1 MSEEKIKEIYV
12 NNNFP
17 SFQKLYLLVKK
28 SDDTINK
35 NEVKEFLD
43 NQYNYQVLKQQNKTK
58 QSGHIIAFRPNEL
71 WQMDIFDLKKYAPY
85 NKNYGYLFVIVDVFT
100 RKAGLMPMKQKNA
113 SSCSTSLQ
121 EIINK
126 MGPPIIIMSD
136 NDKAFL
142 SKEFEQVLKTN
153 DDIILDTN
161 VKDDHKALGIIDR
174 FARTLKTIISNY
186 FLYNNTKVWI
196 NDINKIIDIYNNTP
210 HRGIEYLTPT
220 EASQDKY
227 HEQILNLNLLKNK
240 KNGSAS
246 DLSINDKV
254 RIRIGNIFKK
264 GTEPSFSDEIYDVI
278 NTDNNKILL
287 SNGKKYKRSS
297 LLKIVSV
304 KTKDLNQPPTPPVV
318 MMQPP
323 KPNVNIIKEATK
335 THKIKQLHN
344 RISIDQN
351 NVIDKNDIKNK
362 RNIKP
367 PAYLSNYV
375 K

>member
-17 SFQKLYLLVKK
+17 SLQKLLILVKK

-43 NQYNYQVLKQQNKTK
+43 KQYNYQVLKQQNKTK
-58 QSGHIIAFRPNEL
+58 QSGHIIALRPNEV
-71 WQMDIFDLKKYAPY
+71 WQMDIFDLKKYESY
-85 NKNYGYLFVIVDVFT
+85 NNKYGYLFVIVDVFT

-113 SSCSTSLQ
+113 SSCSASLQ
-121 EIINK
+121 QIINK
-126 MGPPIIIMSD
+126 MGKPIIIMSD

-196 NDINKIIDIYNNTP
+196 NTINKIIDIYNNTP
-210 HRGIEYLTPT
+210 HRGIEYLTPN
-220 EASQDKY
+220 EASQDEY
-227 HEQILNLNLLKNK
+227 HEQILSLNLLKSKSN
-240 KNGSAS
+240 AIPL
-246 DLSINDKV
+246 DLTKNDKV

-264 GTEPSFSDEIYDVI
+264 GTEPSFSDKIYDVI

-287 SNGKKYKRSS
+287 SNGKQYKRSS
-297 LLKIVSV
+297 LLKINSV
-304 KTKDLNQPPTPPVV
+304 EAKDINQQQV
-318 MMQPP
+318 
-323 KPNVNIIKEATK
+323 NVIKEATK

-351 NVIDKNDIKNK
+351 NIIDKNDIKNK
-362 RNIKP
+362 RNVKP

-375 K
+375 

>member
-1 MSEEKIKEIYV
+1 
-12 NNNFP
+12 
-17 SFQKLYLLVKK
+17 
-28 SDDTINK
+28 
-35 NEVKEFLD
+35 
-43 NQYNYQVLKQQNKTK
+43 
-58 QSGHIIAFRPNEL
+58 
-71 WQMDIFDLKKYAPY
+71 MDIFDLKKYESY
-85 NKNYGYLFVIVDVFT
+85 NKKYGYLFVIVDVFT

-113 SSCSTSLQ
+113 LSCSASLQ

-126 MGPPIIIMSD
+126 MGAPIIIMSD

-142 SKEFEQVLKTN
+142 SKEFEKVLQTN
-153 DDIILDTN
+153 DNIILDTN

-196 NDINKIIDIYNNTP
+196 DSINKIIDVYNNTP
-210 HRGIEYLTPT
+210 HRGIEYLTPN
-220 EASQDKY
+220 EASQDEY
-227 HEQILNLNLLKNK
+227 HEQILSLNLLKSK
-240 KNGSAS
+240 KNGNSS

-297 LLKIVSV
+297 LLKIIEPIAQDG
-304 KTKDLNQPPTPPVV
+304 TEPQ
-318 MMQPP
+318 
-323 KPNVNIIKEATK
+323 VNIIKEATK
-335 THKIKQLHN
+335 AYKTKQLHN
-344 RISIDQN
+344 RISIYQN
-351 NVIDKNDIKNK
+351 NIIDKNDIKNK
-362 RNIKP
+362 RNTKR
-367 PAYLSNYV
+367 PAYLSDYV

>member
-1 MSEEKIKEIYV
+1 
-12 NNNFP
+12 
-17 SFQKLYLLVKK
+17 
-28 SDDTINK
+28 
-35 NEVKEFLD
+35 
-43 NQYNYQVLKQQNKTK
+43 
-58 QSGHIIAFRPNEL
+58 
-71 WQMDIFDLKKYAPY
+71 MDIFDLKKYAPY

-100 RKAGLMPMKQKNA
+100 RKAGLMPMKQKSA
-113 SSCSTSLQ
+113 SSCSVSLQ

-142 SKEFEQVLKTN
+142 SKEFEQVLSGSQTQLGSIASEKTN
-153 DDIILDTN
+153 DSIILDTN

-186 FLYNNTKVWI
+186 FLYNNTKIWI

-210 HRGIEYLTPT
+210 HRGIEYLTPN

-227 HEQILNLNLLKNK
+227 HEQILSLNLLKNK
-240 KNGSAS
+240 KNASPS
-246 DLSINDKV
+246 DLLINDKV

-297 LLKIVSV
+297 LLKIVS
-304 KTKDLNQPPTPPVV
+304 LPSPS
-318 MMQPP
+318 PP

-375 K
+375 

>member
-17 SFQKLYLLVKK
+17 SLQKLYLLVKK
-28 SDDTINK
+28 LDNTINK

-43 NQYNYQVLKQQNKTK
+43 KQYNYQVLKQQNKTK

-100 RKAGLMPMKQKNA
+100 RKAGLMPMKQKSA
-113 SSCSTSLQ
+113 SSCSVSLQ

-153 DDIILDTN
+153 DSIILDTN

-196 NDINKIIDIYNNTP
+196 NDINKIIDVYNNTP
-210 HRGIEYLTPT
+210 HRGIEYLTPN

-227 HEQILNLNLLKNK
+227 HEQILSLNLLKNK

-246 DLSINDKV
+246 DLLINDKV

-297 LLKIVSV
+297 LLKIVPV
-304 KTKDLNQPPTPPVV
+304 KAKDLNQQPTA
-318 MMQPP
+318 MQPI
-323 KPNVNIIKEATK
+323 NIIKEATK

-375 K
+375 

>member
-304 KTKDLNQPPTPPVV
+304 KTKDLNQQPIA
-318 MMQPP
+318 MQLP

-375 K
+375 